1 MTLVIVKAIALMKGL
16 RDPRMECSDPVKH
29 CCQYFCFVSCKFC
42 HKFEVS
48 LSHLEAPFVQWLC
61 SDRQSSPRLV
71 VLMISLALLSKTYPT
86 ENFPYQRALVWL
98 FTMSFS
104 SGLVVDDVRVL
115 LDGLGCQASLSSL
128 PRKGWQLNPSETCS
142 HFPYDK
148 VSVLPCIALD
158 KAQPLA
164 IGLREHSS
172 IKNG

>member
-1 MTLVIVKAIALMKGL
+1 MFRFSQTLLSIFLFRKLRVLSQIWSFIFGGSFRPMALFRPSIIAQVGN
-16 RDPRMECSDPVKH
+16 
-29 CCQYFCFVSCKFC
+29 
-42 HKFEVS
+42 
-48 LSHLEAPFVQWLC
+48 
-61 SDRQSSPRLV
+61 
-71 VLMISLALLSKTYPT
+71 LMISLALLSKTYPT

-148 VSVLPCIALD
+148 VLVLPCVALD